1 MAFEQIE
8 TLGLWL
14 GLLIL
19 YGFIVMAILDVLK
32 KSKVPKYGQIFVWLV
47 LFLSPLV
54 FVIKS
59 VIPLFLE

>member
-19 YGFIVMAILDVLK
+19 YGFIVMAIVDVLK

-59 VIPLFLE
+59 VIPFFLE

>member
-1 MAFEQIE
+1 LAFEQIE

-19 YGFIVMAILDVLK
+19 YGFIVMAIVDVLK

-59 VIPLFLE
+59 VIPFFLE